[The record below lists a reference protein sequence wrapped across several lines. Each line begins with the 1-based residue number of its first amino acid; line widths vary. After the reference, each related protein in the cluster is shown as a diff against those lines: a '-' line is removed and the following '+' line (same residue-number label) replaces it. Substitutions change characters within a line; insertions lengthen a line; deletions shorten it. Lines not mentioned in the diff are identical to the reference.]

1 MSDNGLEDMIQNV
14 FLTGATGAL
23 GPILA
28 AELLASGAA
37 PRLRVL
43 IRGGDAPALVRFNQW
58 IGTLESVLAASGSL
72 LPNPRKRVGVVEGD
86 LSAPD
91 LGIAPAQHAPLCEET
106 EIIIHAAADTNFR
119 GSGQSHWETNV
130 EG

>member
-1 MSDNGLEDMIQNV
+1 MRLFSCFMSSRLHVFCSTVMIPPRCPINGFEDMTQNV

-43 IRGGDAPALVRFNQW
+43 IRSSDSPAIVRFNQW

-72 LPNPRKRVGVVEGD
+72 LPNPHKRVGLVEGD
-86 LSAPD
+86 L
-91 LGIAPAQHAPLCEET
+91 
-106 EIIIHAAADTNFR
+106 
-119 GSGQSHWETNV
+119 
-130 EG
+130 